1 MPHDV
6 YRWEEGG
13 GLIHHCPKCK
23 RPLTHDAVRSQC
35 LGQHVEWCK
44 RYHTQL
50 FMIGWSSECAP
61 CRHSEEHHHQRH
73 RKIAELLR
81 QLQEVQSADTPKRPT
96 ADLLPGQDTSTPS
109 PLSKKERKAAKKAAK
124 VAGMAKVVTA
134 AEITFVAEILHPT
147 CCTNDDAEDENS
159 FVEDFDIKFNLYYHK
174 GTTNTREA
182 RSRHM
187 DNKQRKKSEPNIE
200 ESEIDAFMAALRIPT
215 TGFDGKD
222 QQNLTREIRD
232 AVRDDLTRV
241 AKEDE
246 QTAVRKAGFW
256 RWASKKTYDRH
267 VANEKARAQKDDTEM
282 LKRKDSADPVV
293 EAGDVQ
299 EVEEKV
305 PQEMEN
311 TGSVAESADASD
323 VSSARTT
330 EARGHAVQANG
341 PSRSATQN
349 EENLDSNEAEW
360 TTVGKLK
367 LSAKSDKTQSPT
379 TLKLAGNGG
388 LGKLDQTLSPTTL
401 KLAGNGGLKRL
412 QGKASGY
419 GAIAFPGGD
428 DE

>member
-1 MPHDV
+1 MPHDL

-81 QLQEVQSADTPKRPT
+81 QLQEVQSADIPKRAT
-96 ADLLPGQDTSTPS
+96 AELLPGQDASTPS

-134 AEITFVAEILHPT
+134 AEINFVAETLHPT

-159 FVEDFDIKFNLYYHK
+159 LVEDFDIKFNLYYHK

-215 TGFDGKD
+215 TGLDGKD
-222 QQNLTREIRD
+222 QQNLIREIRD

-246 QTAVRKAGFW
+246 QTAIRKAGFW
-256 RWASKKTYDRH
+256 RWASKKTYERH
-267 VANEKARAQKDDTEM
+267 VANEKARAQKDDAEM

-293 EAGDVQ
+293 GAEHA
-299 EVEEKV
+299 
-305 PQEMEN
+305 QEMEEEVPQKMEK
-311 TGSVAESADASD
+311 TGSVPETAVATGTPQTPVAGLQD
-323 VSSARTT
+323 
-330 EARGHAVQANG
+330 HAVQASG

-349 EENLDSNEAEW
+349 EENLDSTEAEW

-367 LSAKSDKTQSPT
+367 LSAKSDKTKSPT

-388 LGKLDQTLSPTTL
+388 LRKLDQTPSPTTL

-419 GAIAFPGGD
+419 GAIAVSAGD

>member
-6 YRWEEGG
+6 YRWEDGG

-81 QLQEVQSADTPKRPT
+81 QLQDVQSTDTPKRST
-96 ADLLPGQDTSTPS
+96 AELLPDQETNTPS

-134 AEITFVAEILHPT
+134 AEINFVAEALHPT
-147 CCTNDDAEDENS
+147 CSATDDAEDENS
-159 FVEDFDIKFNLYYHK
+159 LIEDFDIKFNLYYHK

-182 RSRHM
+182 RNRHL
-187 DNKQRKKSEPNIE
+187 DTKQRKKSEPNIE
-200 ESEIDAFMAALRIPT
+200 ESEIDTLMAALKIPT
-215 TGFDGKD
+215 SGFDGKD
-222 QQNLTREIRD
+222 QQNLVQEIRD

-246 QTAVRKAGFW
+246 QTAMRKAGFW
-256 RWASKKTYDRH
+256 RWASRKTYDRH
-267 VANEKARAQKDDTEM
+267 VADEKARLEKDGAEV
-282 LKRKDSADPVV
+282 LKRRDSADLVV
-293 EAGDVQ
+293 EREDVQ
-299 EVEEKV
+299 QEGPGDGQEGEDTV
-305 PQEMEN
+305 P
-311 TGSVAESADASD
+311 TTAPAGASG
-323 VSSARTT
+323 VPSTPITALQ
-330 EARGHAVQANG
+330 GHAGRASG
-341 PSRSATQN
+341 PSHSTTRR
-349 EENLDSNEAEW
+349 EEICGSSEAAW
-360 TTVGKLK
+360 TTVGKFK
-367 LSAKSDKTQSPT
+367 KRAKSHQTPSPT
-379 TLKLAGNGG
+379 TLKL
-388 LGKLDQTLSPTTL
+388 T
-401 KLAGNGGLKRL
+401 GNGGLKKL
-412 QGKASGY
+412 QVKRSGY
-419 GAIAFPGGD
+419 SAIAFCGND

>member
-61 CRHSEEHHHQRH
+61 CRHSEEHHDQRH

-81 QLQEVQSADTPKRPT
+81 QLQEVQSTDTTKRPT
-96 ADLLPGQDTSTPS
+96 ADLLPDHGTSTPS

-124 VAGMAKVVTA
+124 VANMAKVVTA
-134 AEITFVAEILHPT
+134 AEINFVAETLHPT
-147 CCTNDDAEDENS
+147 CSTNDDAEDENS
-159 FVEDFDIKFNLYYHK
+159 LVQDFDIKFNLYYHK

-187 DNKQRKKSEPNIE
+187 DAKQRKKSEPNIE
-200 ESEIDAFMAALRIPT
+200 ESEIDAFMAALKIPT
-215 TGFDGKD
+215 SGLDGKG
-222 QQNLTREIRD
+222 QQSLIREIRD
-232 AVRDDLTRV
+232 AVHDDLTRV

-246 QTAVRKAGFW
+246 QTAIRKAGFW
-256 RWASKKTYDRH
+256 RWASKKTYERH
-267 VANEKARAQKDDTEM
+267 VAKARAQKDDAEV

-293 EAGDVQ
+293 EAEDVQ
-299 EVEEKV
+299 EVQDNI
-305 PQEMEN
+305 PQEMGN
-311 TGSVAESADASD
+311 IGSVAEVADAPGIPSTPI
-323 VSSARTT
+323 ARLQ
-330 EARGHAVQANG
+330 GHDLQANG
-341 PSRSATQN
+341 PSSPTTQS
-349 EENLDSNEAEW
+349 EEKLDSNEAEW

-367 LSAKSDKTQSPT
+367 LSAKSDKTRYPT
-379 TLKLAGNGG
+379 TLKLTGNGG
-388 LGKLDQTLSPTTL
+388 LKKLDQTPSPTTL
-401 KLAGNGGLKRL
+401 KLAGNGGLKKL
-412 QGKASGY
+412 QGKTAGY
-419 GAIAFPGGD
+419 SAIAFSGGD
-428 DE
+428 DL

>member
-6 YRWEEGG
+6 YRWEDGG

-81 QLQEVQSADTPKRPT
+81 QLQDVQSANTPKRST
-96 ADLLPGQDTSTPS
+96 AELLPDQETNTPS
-109 PLSKKERKAAKKAAK
+109 QLSKKERKAAKKAAK

-134 AEITFVAEILHPT
+134 AEISFVAEALHLT
-147 CCTNDDAEDENS
+147 CSANDDPEDGS
-159 FVEDFDIKFNLYYHK
+159 SLVEDFDIKFNLYYHK

-182 RSRHM
+182 RNRHL
-187 DNKQRKKSEPNIE
+187 DTNQRKKSEPNIE
-200 ESEIDAFMAALRIPT
+200 KSDIDTLMAALKIPT
-215 TGFDGKD
+215 SSSDGKD
-222 QQNLTREIRD
+222 QQNLVREIRD

-246 QTAVRKAGFW
+246 QTAIRKAGFW

-267 VANEKARAQKDDTEM
+267 VANEKARLEKDGAEI
-282 LKRKDSADPVV
+282 LKRRDSADLVV
-293 EAGDVQ
+293 EREDVQQDGPEGAQ
-299 EVEEKV
+299 EVEETVHVAAAAAASSV
-305 PQEMEN
+305 PSTPI
-311 TGSVAESADASD
+311 TGLRDYITTTRSEEIYG
-323 VSSARTT
+323 SS
-330 EARGHAVQANG
+330 
-341 PSRSATQN
+341 
-349 EENLDSNEAEW
+349 EAEW
-360 TTVGKLK
+360 TTVRKFK
-367 LSAKSDKTQSPT
+367 KRAKSRHTPSPT
-379 TLKLAGNGG
+379 TLKF
-388 LGKLDQTLSPTTL
+388 T
-401 KLAGNGGLKRL
+401 GNGGLKKF
-412 QGKASGY
+412 QVKTSGY
-419 GAIAFPGGD
+419 SAIAFCGND

>member
-44 RYHTQL
+44 QYHTQL

-96 ADLLPGQDTSTPS
+96 AGLLQNQDTSASS

-124 VAGMAKVVTA
+124 VANMAKVVTA
-134 AEITFVAEILHPT
+134 AEISFVAETLHPI
-147 CCTNDDAEDENS
+147 CSTNDDAEDENS
-159 FVEDFDIKFNLYYHK
+159 PVEDFDIKFNLYYHK

-187 DNKQRKKSEPNIE
+187 DIKQRKKSEPNIE
-200 ESEIDAFMAALRIPT
+200 ESEIDAFMAALKIPT
-215 TGFDGKD
+215 SGLDGKD
-222 QQNLTREIRD
+222 QQNLIREIRD

-246 QTAVRKAGFW
+246 QTAIRKAGFW
-256 RWASKKTYDRH
+256 RWASKKTYERH
-267 VANEKARAQKDDTEM
+267 VAKTRAQKDDAEV
-282 LKRKDSADPVV
+282 LKRKDSADLVV
-293 EAGDVQ
+293 EAEDDQQDESEDVQ
-299 EVEEKV
+299 EVDV
-305 PQEMEN
+305 
-311 TGSVAESADASD
+311 TGSIADTADAPST
-323 VSSARTT
+323 SSAPISRLQDHTVSASRPTRSTT
-330 EARGHAVQANG
+330 
-341 PSRSATQN
+341 PS
-349 EENLDSNEAEW
+349 EESLDSNEAEW

-367 LSAKSDKTQSPT
+367 LSAKPDKTLSLTP
-379 TLKLAGNGG
+379 LKLAGNGG
-388 LGKLDQTLSPTTL
+388 LKKLDQTPSPTTL
-401 KLAGNGGLKRL
+401 KLMGNGGLKRL
-412 QGKASGY
+412 QGKSSGY
-419 GAIAFPGGD
+419 GAIAFSGSD

>member
-81 QLQEVQSADTPKRPT
+81 QLQEVQSVDTRKRPT
-96 ADLLPGQDTSTPS
+96 TELLPDQDTSTPS

-134 AEITFVAEILHPT
+134 AEINFVAEALHPT
-147 CCTNDDAEDENS
+147 CSVNDDAEDENS
-159 FVEDFDIKFNLYYHK
+159 LIEDVDIKFNLYYHK

-187 DNKQRKKSEPNIE
+187 DTKQRKKSEPNMK
-200 ESEIDAFMAALRIPT
+200 ESEIDAFMATLKVLT
-215 TGFDGKD
+215 SGFDSKD
-222 QQNLTREIRD
+222 QQNLVREIRD
-232 AVRDDLTRV
+232 AVRDDITRV

-246 QTAVRKAGFW
+246 QTAIRKAGFW

-267 VANEKARAQKDDTEM
+267 IANEKARAQKDDAEV
-282 LKRKDSADPVV
+282 LKRKDSADPVA
-293 EAGDVQ
+293 EAEDHQRDESEDVREVGDTDT
-299 EVEEKV
+299 
-305 PQEMEN
+305 N
-311 TGSVAESADASD
+311 TDAADASN
-323 VSSARTT
+323 VFSTTMAESQGRTMP
-330 EARGHAVQANG
+330 ASG
-341 PSRSATQN
+341 PSRSMTRR
-349 EENLDSNEAEW
+349 EEKLDSNGVEW
-360 TTVGKLK
+360 TTVRKLK
-367 LSAKSDKTQSPT
+367 LSAKSDKAHSPATLKLTGNGGLEKLDQTPSPT
-379 TLKLAGNGG
+379 TLKLM
-388 LGKLDQTLSPTTL
+388 
-401 KLAGNGGLKRL
+401 GNGGLKKL
-412 QGKASGY
+412 QVKAAGY
-419 GAIAFPGGD
+419 SAISSSEND
-428 DE
+428 DW

>member
-81 QLQEVQSADTPKRPT
+81 QLQEVQSADTPKRST
-96 ADLLPGQDTSTPS
+96 AELLPDQDTSTPS

-124 VAGMAKVVTA
+124 VASMAKVVTA
-134 AEITFVAEILHPT
+134 AEISSVAETLHPN
-147 CCTNDDAEDENS
+147 CPTNDDAEDENS
-159 FVEDFDIKFNLYYHK
+159 LVEDFDIKFNLYYHK

-187 DNKQRKKSEPNIE
+187 DAKQRKKSEPNIE
-200 ESEIDAFMAALRIPT
+200 ESEIDAFIAALKIPA
-215 TGFDGKD
+215 TGLDGKD
-222 QQNLTREIRD
+222 QQNLIREIRD

-246 QTAVRKAGFW
+246 QTAIRKAGFW
-256 RWASKKTYDRH
+256 RWASKKTYERH
-267 VANEKARAQKDDTEM
+267 VAKARAQKDDAEV
-282 LKRKDSADPVV
+282 LKRKDSADLVV
-293 EAGDVQ
+293 EAEDDQQDESEDVQ
-299 EVEEKV
+299 EVDD
-305 PQEMEN
+305 
-311 TGSVAESADASD
+311 TGSIAETADAPST
-323 VSSARTT
+323 SSAPIARLQDHTVSASRPTRSTT
-330 EARGHAVQANG
+330 Q
-341 PSRSATQN
+341 S
-349 EENLDSNEAEW
+349 EESLDSNEAEW

-367 LSAKSDKTQSPT
+367 LSAKPDKTLSPT
-379 TLKLAGNGG
+379 PLKLAGNGG
-388 LGKLDQTLSPTTL
+388 LKKLDQTPSPTTL
-401 KLAGNGGLKRL
+401 KLMGNGGLKRL
-412 QGKASGY
+412 QGKSSGY
-419 GAIAFPGGD
+419 GAIAFSGSD

>member
-134 AEITFVAEILHPT
+134 AEINFVTETLHPT
-147 CCTNDDAEDENS
+147 CCTNDDAEDEDNL
-159 FVEDFDIKFNLYYHK
+159 VEDLDIKFNLYYHK

-222 QQNLTREIRD
+222 QQNLIREIRD

-246 QTAVRKAGFW
+246 QTAIRKAGFW

-293 EAGDVQ
+293 EAGNVQ
-299 EVEEKV
+299 EVEDDV
-305 PQEMEN
+305 LREMEN

-323 VSSARTT
+323 FSSARTT

-349 EENLDSNEAEW
+349 EENLDSNEAE
-360 TTVGKLK
+360 
-367 LSAKSDKTQSPT
+367 
-379 TLKLAGNGG
+379 
-388 LGKLDQTLSPTTL
+388 
-401 KLAGNGGLKRL
+401 
-412 QGKASGY
+412 
-419 GAIAFPGGD
+419 
-428 DE
+428 